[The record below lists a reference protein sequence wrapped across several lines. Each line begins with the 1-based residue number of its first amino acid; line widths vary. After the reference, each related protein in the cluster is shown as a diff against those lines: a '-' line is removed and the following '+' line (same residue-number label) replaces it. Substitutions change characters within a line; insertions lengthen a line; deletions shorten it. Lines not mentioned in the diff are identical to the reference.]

1 MIAITANSLKF
12 LLINFN
18 NDLKV
23 KSLLINNFGL
33 KLRQM
38 YENKKAY
45 DKPIGRKLHGP
56 FPLQFA
62 LGEFISIKDNVI
74 MRYITV
80 LLKGREKSVAT

>member
-1 MIAITANSLKF
+1 
-12 LLINFN
+12 
-18 NDLKV
+18 
-23 KSLLINNFGL
+23 
-33 KLRQM
+33 M